1 MEKKLLLTGGG
12 GFVGATI
19 LAQAP
24 PGLEMLAI
32 DQHGVALERKN
43 LSWQQ
48 LELRD
53 SRALQALFLTLD
65 PHVVVHTAAISDI
78 DYCEANKDLA
88 EAVNVEVTRHLVELC
103 RNEGARL
110 IFFSSDSIFNGQKGN
125 YRETDEPDPINF
137 YARTKVKAEKII
149 MAGLTDWVV
158 IRPSLIMGLPVLE
171 AGNSF
176 LWRMIRSLKAGQ
188 QVSFPKAEI
197 RSPVDVI
204 TLSQAVLEL
213 VEGEYA
219 GILHLSGNDTLS
231 RFAMAR
237 RIARSLGYP
246 EELVVDTMPPIASGR
261 APRPANVS
269 LDNSRAKEVLK
280 TPMKGFD
287 EALRMII
294 ENRGNNEL

>member
-1 MEKKLLLTGGG
+1 
-12 GFVGATI
+12 VGATI

-65 PHVVVHTAAISDI
+65 PHMVVHTAAISDI

-88 EAVNVEVTRHLVELC
+88 EAVNVDVTRLLVELC
-103 RNEGARL
+103 RNKGARL
-110 IFFSSDSIFNGQKGN
+110 IFFSSDSVFNGQKGN

-188 QVSFPKAEI
+188 QVAFPKAEI

-213 VEGEYA
+213 V
-219 GILHLSGNDTLS
+219 
-231 RFAMAR
+231 
-237 RIARSLGYP
+237 
-246 EELVVDTMPPIASGR
+246 VDTMPPMASGR

-287 EALRMII
+287 EALRRII